1 MAEARLETEWDRT
14 SWILTM
20 IHNSNC
26 AKGSGVKDPAKFNP
40 MRATKKKNKK
50 EQGSL
55 KDLRA
60 AMKGG

>member
-14 SWILTM
+14 SWVLTM

-26 AKGSGVKDPAKFNP
+26 AKGSSVKDPGEFNP
-40 MRATKKKNKK
+40 LRATKKKQN
-50 EQGSL
+50 QGSL
-55 KDLRA
+55 KDLRE